1 MSTRETLPAVVSD
14 LQLERYRLGELPPD
28 ERQALAAGIA
38 ADPELE
44 RRLALLEASSRDI
57 QSAFEPQEMARRIR
71 ERARQSHERSE
82 PAAQAGRWR
91 PWLAPASVVA
101 TCVCVAAVG
110 ASLWLGRPSGE
121 DTTLKGGEP
130 ALVLHRRLSQ
140 SSEELASGAVAR
152 QGDQIRIG
160 YRAASRPYGAILSV
174 DGRGVITQHLPKAGE
189 RAAELQPSGTVFLD
203 FSYEL
208 DDAPR
213 WEVFYL
219 VTADAAFDLEPVRS
233 ALRAAAS
240 AGRVPAALVLPRG
253 FAQAAF
259 PVMKDERR

>member
-14 LQLERYRLGELPPD
+14 LRLERYRLGELPPD

-38 ADPELE
+38 ADPELQ

-71 ERARQSHERSE
+71 MRARLDER
-82 PAAQAGRWR
+82 PATRPERRRR

-110 ASLWLGRPSGE
+110 ASLWLGRPAGE
-121 DTTLKGGEP
+121 DTTIKGGEP

-174 DGRGVITQHLPKAGE
+174 DGRGVVTQHLPRAGE

-259 PVMKDERR
+259 PVMKDDRR